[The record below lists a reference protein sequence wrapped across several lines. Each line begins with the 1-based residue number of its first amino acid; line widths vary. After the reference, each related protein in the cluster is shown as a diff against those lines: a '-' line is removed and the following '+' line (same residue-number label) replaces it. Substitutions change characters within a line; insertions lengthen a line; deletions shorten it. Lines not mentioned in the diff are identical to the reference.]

1 MRVAI
6 GALMQETNSFSPVKT
21 TLRDFEA
28 EYLLR
33 DRELLDYFPGTNT
46 EIAGFLSA
54 CDSVAGVQVVP
65 TIAAAANSGG
75 NVTDDAFSALSGE
88 LADRLVEATH
98 TTALQAVLLAL
109 HGSMCVDGEQDPEG
123 ALLLAVRD
131 AVGDDCVIAATLDL
145 HANVTERMASA
156 ADILV
161 GYRTY
166 PHVDQARTGERAA
179 AAALS
184 MAADGTSLTTVLQ
197 KAPMIVPA
205 EHMQTTHGPMHELRA
220 EADWIEAEG
229 LAAVVSIFGVQPWLD
244 VPGTGCSVVVVAH
257 EKDAGRVLARDLA
270 LKFWRRRD
278 RFAVELAD
286 VQSGVGRA
294 LAANEGPVILVESAD
309 SPSSG
314 APGDSAA
321 VLKALIEAAPSARR
335 TDGLN
340 LVPVVDPDVVR
351 AAGRAGLGNTLT
363 TTVGGRLDPARSTGV
378 ELTASV
384 EHLGDGKFIR
394 MGPAFTGLPLD
405 AGPIAVLAAGAIQ
418 VLVTSRAVP
427 TSDPELYR
435 SAGLDPMTA
444 RTVVVKSPTLF
455 RAAYER
461 FAREIVYLD
470 TPGAAS
476 ANLRE
481 FEWKNLVRPIYPLDE
496 FEWSPD

>member
-229 LAAVVSIFGVQPWLD
+229 LAAAVSIFGVQPWLD
-244 VPGTGCSVVVVAH
+244 VPGTRLQRGC
-257 EKDAGRVLARDLA
+257 
-270 LKFWRRRD
+270 
-278 RFAVELAD
+278 
-286 VQSGVGRA
+286 
-294 LAANEGPVILVESAD
+294 
-309 SPSSG
+309 
-314 APGDSAA
+314 
-321 VLKALIEAAPSARR
+321 
-335 TDGLN
+335 
-340 LVPVVDPDVVR
+340 
-351 AAGRAGLGNTLT
+351 
-363 TTVGGRLDPARSTGV
+363 GGS
-378 ELTASV
+378 
-384 EHLGDGKFIR
+384 
-394 MGPAFTGLPLD
+394 
-405 AGPIAVLAAGAIQ
+405 
-418 VLVTSRAVP
+418 
-427 TSDPELYR
+427 
-435 SAGLDPMTA
+435 
-444 RTVVVKSPTLF
+444 
-455 RAAYER
+455 
-461 FAREIVYLD
+461 
-470 TPGAAS
+470 
-476 ANLRE
+476 
-481 FEWKNLVRPIYPLDE
+481 
-496 FEWSPD
+496 